1 MKKKEKCYLYIR
13 VSTAMPVDG
22 YSLDAQK
29 DRLVKF
35 AEFQGMEI
43 VREYCDAGK
52 SGKSITGRPEFQ
64 QMLQDVADGRDGVSY
79 ILVFKLSR
87 FGRNAADVLNSL
99 QYIQDYDVN
108 LICVEDGIDS
118 SKDSGKL
125 TITVLSAVAEIEREN
140 ILVQTMEGRRQKARE
155 GKWNGGQAP
164 FGYWLDSKNSTLIV
178 NPEEAEIVRI
188 IFDKFV
194 HTDMGAD
201 SISNYLNQHGYSKKK
216 LRDQEVSHFSR
227 STIIKILDNPVYAG
241 KIAYGK
247 SVTEK
252 VKGTRDQYRRVKQ
265 DEYLLADGLHE
276 AIIDPETWEAAKAK
290 RKVTGVKWNK
300 THSLDH
306 EHILSGI
313 LKCPVCGSGMAGTVR
328 RRKNKKT
335 GEYKDDFYYRCQH
348 RRKIDEDHF
357 CGFKPSLN
365 QDELN
370 AKVVQIIRDMVAMEK
385 FRDFIQSKLQEKVD
399 VSSLEEEREQVKGKL
414 QQVMGAKKKLVLM
427 LDKLDVNDRHYERKY
442 QDMQERLDN
451 LYDRIS
457 ELEEML
463 ADAEEKISASCGEQ
477 ITGKQIYQ
485 FLLEFDKIYRKMTD
499 LEKKEFMRTFIK
511 AIELYPERDDS
522 GRIIKQISFKFPV
535 YYNGCEGDTIRLL
548 NENTV
553 ETVVLLSH
561 KKPDSTVSVK
571 VEFGEG
577 EGKVPLD
584 NIAKRAEAYKPKER
598 VTYKM
603 IKEYIEAKYGFKVH
617 TAYIA
622 EVKRSLG
629 LPMYDAPN
637 AVEELKQPRKHPT
650 AEKVEAIKDALK
662 HFEVFNTSE
671 RKI

>member
-13 VSTAMPVDG
+13 VSTAMQVDG

-64 QMLQDVADGRDGVSY
+64 RMLQDVADDRDGVSY

-99 QYIQDYDVN
+99 QYIQDYGVN

-164 FGYWLDSKNSTLIV
+164 FGYLLDSKNSTLIV
-178 NPEEAEIVRI
+178 NPEEAEIVRL
-188 IFDKFV
+188 IFEKFV

-201 SISNYLNQHGYSKKK
+201 SISKYLNQHGYSKKK
-216 LRDQEVSHFSR
+216 LREQEVSHFTR
-227 STIIKILDNPVYAG
+227 STVLKILDNPVYAG

-247 SVTEK
+247 NATEK
-252 VKGTRDQYRRVKQ
+252 VKGTRDQYRRVKKE
-265 DEYLLADGLHE
+265 EYLLAEGLHE
-276 AIIDPETWEAAKAK
+276 AVIDQETWEAAKAK

-348 RRKIDEDHF
+348 RKKIDEEHF
-357 CGFKPSLN
+357 CDFKPSLN

-370 AKVVQIIRDMVAMEK
+370 VEVVQIIRDMVAMEK
-385 FRDFIQSKLQEKVD
+385 FRDFIQDKLHEKVD
-399 VSSLEEEREQVKGKL
+399 VSALEEEREQMKGRLL
-414 QQVMGAKKKLVLM
+414 QVTGAKKKLVLM

-463 ADAEEKISASCGEQ
+463 SDVETKISASCGEQ
-477 ITGKQIYQ
+477 ITGKQVYQ
-485 FLLEFDKIYRKMTD
+485 FLLEFDKIYGKMTD

-511 AIELYPERDDS
+511 TIELYPERDGS
-522 GRIIKQISFKFPV
+522 GRIIKQIGFKFPV

-561 KKPDSTVSVK
+561 KSPDSVINVK

-577 EGKVPLD
+577 DDKISLD
-584 NIAKRAEAYKPKER
+584 AIAERAKKYQPKPKI
-598 VTYKM
+598 TYKM
-603 IKEYIEAKYGFKVH
+603 IQEYVEKKYGFKVH

-629 LPMYDAPN
+629 LAMYDAPN
-637 AVEELKQPRKHPT
+637 ATEELKQMRKHPPK
-650 AEKVEAIKDALK
+650 EKADAIMEALK
-662 HFEVFNTSE
+662 YFEV
-671 RKI
+671 I

>member
-13 VSTAMPVDG
+13 VSTAMQVDG

-99 QYIQDYDVN
+99 QYIQDYGVN

-201 SISNYLNQHGYSKKK
+201 SISKYLNQHGYSKKK

-370 AKVVQIIRDMVAMEK
+370 EKVVQIIRDMVAMEK

-457 ELEEML
+457 GLEEML

-553 ETVVLLSH
+553 ETICLLTRN
-561 KKPDSTVSVK
+561 P
-571 VEFGEG
+571 E
-577 EGKVPLD
+577 
-584 NIAKRAEAYKPKER
+584 
-598 VTYKM
+598 
-603 IKEYIEAKYGFKVH
+603 
-617 TAYIA
+617 
-622 EVKRSLG
+622 
-629 LPMYDAPN
+629 
-637 AVEELKQPRKHPT
+637 
-650 AEKVEAIKDALK
+650 
-662 HFEVFNTSE
+662 
-671 RKI
+671 

>member
-13 VSTAMPVDG
+13 VSTAMQVDG

-64 QMLQDVADGRDGVSY
+64 QMLQDVADDRDGVSY

-99 QYIQDYDVN
+99 QYIQDYGVN

-252 VKGTRDQYRRVKQ
+252 VKGTRDQYRRVRQ

-290 RKVTGVKWNK
+290 RRVTGVKWNK

-348 RRKIDEDHF
+348 RKKIDEDHF

-365 QDELN
+365 QNELN
-370 AKVVQIIRDMVAMEK
+370 EKVVQIIRDMVAMEK

-399 VSSLEEEREQVKGKL
+399 VSSLEEEKEQVKGKL

-553 ETVVLLSH
+553 ETICKLV
-561 KKPDSTVSVK
+561 
-571 VEFGEG
+571 
-577 EGKVPLD
+577 
-584 NIAKRAEAYKPKER
+584 
-598 VTYKM
+598 
-603 IKEYIEAKYGFKVH
+603 
-617 TAYIA
+617 
-622 EVKRSLG
+622 
-629 LPMYDAPN
+629 
-637 AVEELKQPRKHPT
+637 RK
-650 AEKVEAIKDALK
+650 L
-662 HFEVFNTSE
+662 
-671 RKI
+671 